1 MSDYFQANL
10 QSKIVAVSNDRT
22 SSQQLD
28 DTDDLSEKLA
38 LTIAEAGDSR
48 KAGDMLVLRVA
59 DVSYLADYFVVLTG
73 YSNVQ
78 VRAIANT
85 IEEEV
90 KENCERKPLRT
101 EGKTEGSWI
110 LLDYGEV
117 IVHVMMPNE
126 REFYN
131 LEAFWGHAERV
142 DFQVSGRG
150 GGEPT

>member
-1 MSDYFQANL
+1 MSDYFQADL
-10 QSKIVAVSNDRT
+10 QSEFVTQSFAPIT
-22 SSQQLD
+22 SQQLD
-28 DTDDLSEKLA
+28 ADDSGKLA
-38 LTIAEAGDSR
+38 FTISLAGDER
-48 KAGDMLVLRVA
+48 KAGDMLVLRVR
-59 DVSYLADYFVVLTG
+59 DVSYLADYFVVMTG

-90 KENCERKPLRT
+90 EQQCDRKPLRT
-101 EGKTEGSWI
+101 EGKAEGNWVVI
-110 LLDYGEV
+110 DYGEV

-142 DFQVSGRG
+142 DYQAYVKG
-150 GGEPT
+150 GGEVT

>member
-1 MSDYFQANL
+1 MSDYFQADL
-10 QSKIVAVSNDRT
+10 QSDFVTLSNRET
-22 SSQQLD
+22 TSQQLD
-28 DTDDLSEKLA
+28 IDDLSVKLA
-38 LTIAEAGDSR
+38 LTIAEAADSR

-59 DVSYLADYFVVLTG
+59 DVSYLADYFLVMTG

-85 IEEEV
+85 IEQEV

-101 EGKTEGSWI
+101 EGKTEGSWV

-142 DFQVSGRG
+142 DFQAYITG
-150 GGEPT
+150 GGEPK

>member
-10 QSKIVAVSNDRT
+10 QSEFVAVSSPRI

-28 DTDDLSEKLA
+28 TDDLTAKLA
-38 LTIAEAGDSR
+38 LTIVESGLDR
-48 KAGDMLVLRVA
+48 KADDMLLLRVS
-59 DVSYLADYFVVLTG
+59 DVSYLADYFVMMTG

-90 KENCERKPLRT
+90 KQKCERKPLRT
-101 EGKTEGSWI
+101 EGKAEGSWVV
-110 LLDYGEV
+110 LDYGEV
-117 IVHVMMPNE
+117 IVHVMMPSE

-142 DFQVSGRG
+142 DFQASGKG
-150 GGEPT
+150 GGEAT

>member
-10 QSKIVAVSNDRT
+10 QSEFVAVTNTKIT
-22 SSQQLD
+22 SGQL
-28 DTDDLSEKLA
+28 DTDDFSAKLA
-38 LTIAEAGDSR
+38 LTIAQAGDDR
-48 KAGDMLVLRVA
+48 KAGDMLVLSVA
-59 DVSYLADYFVVLTG
+59 DVSYLADFFVVMTG

-85 IEEEV
+85 IEQEVEE
-90 KENCERKPLRT
+90 KCDRKPLRT
-101 EGKTEGSWI
+101 EGKTEGSWV

-142 DFQVSGRG
+142 DFQASGKGRG
-150 GGEPT
+150 EVT

>member
-1 MSDYFQANL
+1 MSDYFQADL
-10 QSKIVAVSNDRT
+10 QSEFVAVT
-22 SSQQLD
+22 SREINSQQLD
-28 DTDDLSEKLA
+28 TEDLSAKLA
-38 LTIAEAGDSR
+38 LTIAEAGLDR
-48 KAGDMLVLRVA
+48 KAGDMLMLRVS
-59 DVSYLADYFVVLTG
+59 DVSYLADYFVVMTG

-85 IEEEV
+85 IEQEVEE
-90 KENCERKPLRT
+90 KCERKPLRT
-101 EGKTEGSWI
+101 EGKTEASWV

-126 REFYN
+126 REFYD

-142 DFQVSGRG
+142 DFQALVKG

>member
-1 MSDYFQANL
+1 MSDYFQADL
-10 QSKIVAVSNDRT
+10 QSEFVAVSNAPIN
-22 SSQQLD
+22 SQQFDAD
-28 DTDDLSEKLA
+28 DSAKLA
-38 LTIAEAGDSR
+38 LSIAQAGDDR
-48 KAGDMLVLRVA
+48 KAGDMLVLRVR
-59 DVSYLADYFVVLTG
+59 DVSYLADYFVVMSG

-90 KENCERKPLRT
+90 EEKWQRKPLRT
-101 EGKTEGSWI
+101 EGKAEASWV

-117 IVHVMMPNE
+117 IVHVMMPSE

-142 DFQVSGRG
+142 DFQAYIKG
-150 GGEPT
+150 GSEPT

>member
-1 MSDYFQANL
+1 MSDYLQTDL
-10 QSKIVAVSNDRT
+10 QSDFVAVTNARIT
-22 SSQQLD
+22 SQEID
-28 DTDDLSEKLA
+28 ADDLSAKLA
-38 LTIAEAGDSR
+38 LTIATAGEDR
-48 KAGDMLVLRVA
+48 KAGDMLVLHVRE
-59 DVSYLADYFVVLTG
+59 VSYLADYFVVMTG

-90 KENCERKPLRT
+90 KQKCERKPLRT
-101 EGKTEGSWI
+101 EGKTEGSWV

-142 DFQVSGRG
+142 DFQAYAKG